1 MAALPYTRKLF
12 LQRIRK
18 HISNT
23 RLSSDD
29 FGISDNELV
38 LYLDQCAA
46 ARIVGQAYQGAKIDG
61 ALVVNEAYLIT
72 YQLPALSQNPI
83 TGYWFASLPQ
93 PPMGL
98 PLGYSINRG
107 YFADPSTGVS
117 QEINWIKAK
126 RVGRRRTMPLQAGVN
141 GWVENNTIYLQAS
154 NNYPLQGLQVYI
166 SMPSARTTDVNA
178 VMNMPEDD
186 IDFVFKEVIGMLA
199 QRYGFPIDQIK
210 DDLPA
215 GNKSS

>member
-1 MAALPYTRKLF
+1 MAAVAYTRRVF

-29 FGISDNELV
+29 FEITDNEICLNI
-38 LYLDQCAA
+38 DQVQAE
-46 ARIVGQAYQGAKIDG
+46 RIVGMAYQGAKIDG

-72 YQLPALSQNPI
+72 YKLPALSQDYN
-83 TGYWFASLPQ
+83 TGYWYTSLPQ

-117 QEINWIKAK
+117 QEITWIKAK
-126 RVGRRRTMPLQAGVN
+126 RVGRRMTMPLQSGVR

-154 NNYPLQGLQVYI
+154 NNFPLIGLQVYI
-166 SMPSARTTDVNA
+166 SMPSARTTDLDA
-178 VMNMPEDD
+178 IMNMPEDD
-186 IDFVFKEVIGMLA
+186 LDFVFKEVIGMLA

>member
-1 MAALPYTRKLF
+1 MGAVNYTRRVF

-23 RLSSDD
+23 RFNSDD
-29 FGISDNELV
+29 FEISDKEIC
-38 LYLDQCAA
+38 LDIDQVQAE
-46 ARIVGQAYQGAKIDG
+46 RIIGMAYQGAKVDG

-72 YQLPALSQNPI
+72 YQLPALAQNTI
-83 TGYWFASLPQ
+83 TGYWYTSLPQ

-107 YFADPSTGVS
+107 YFADASTGVS

-154 NNYPLQGLQVYI
+154 NNYPLLGLQVYV
-166 SMPSARTTDVNA
+166 SMPSARTTDLDA

-186 IDFVFKEVIGMLA
+186 LNFVFKEVIIMLA

-210 DDLPA
+210 DDLA
-215 GNKSS
+215 SGNKSS